1 MSSRDLIFNRLQGL
15 AARSLQL
22 NLSTEELATVTR
34 LDEVA
39 GLDSLTIL
47 EFVAAVE
54 SEFGITFEP
63 SEMRADILVDLPALA
78 ERISRRLGGAC

>member
-1 MSSRDLIFNRLQGL
+1 MSSCDLIFQRLQSL

-22 NLSTEELATVTR
+22 NLSAEELATVTR

-47 EFVAAVE
+47 EFVSAVE
-54 SEFGITFEP
+54 KEFGITFEA
-63 SEMRADILVDLPALA
+63 SEMRADILVDLPVLA